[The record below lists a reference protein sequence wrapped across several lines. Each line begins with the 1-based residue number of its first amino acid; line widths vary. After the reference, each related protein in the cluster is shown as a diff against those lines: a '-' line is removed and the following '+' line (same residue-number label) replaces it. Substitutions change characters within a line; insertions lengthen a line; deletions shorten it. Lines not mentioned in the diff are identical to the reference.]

1 MGILCCCTSGQSNP
15 ALDTGPAPVV
25 LAPVSIPDPDIA
37 PSSPGHLFEGEIS
50 FLVSDVTV
58 NNWFSMVTMTFTRR
72 RSAALGK
79 NAPED
84 IELPALPD
92 ETPESKLRVFT
103 FEQLKRATFNFRSD
117 MLLGKGG
124 FGSVYKGLLK
134 EKLLFKGYTRKRR
147 IAVKKLDS
155 DSKQGLRQWQ
165 VLEKQGNVAE
175 PDVPKR
181 CFHGLFNATG
191 TTEVGFLA
199 RVSHPNIVKLL
210 GYCQEIENEELLIV
224 YQFMEK
230 GSLNYHLFGKRSD
243 RLLPWETRL
252 KIITGMAR
260 ALSYL
265 HTMERPIIFRDF
277 KTSNILLD
285 ETYTPKL
292 SDFGLAKWGPNDG
305 SSHVTGNVMGTY
317 GYVGPEY
324 KNGGKLYVKSDVYSY
339 GVVLMEML
347 TGLRAIDKNR
357 APGQRDLREW
367 ALPFLSDRTR
377 LRHIM
382 DPRLQGKY
390 GTKQASEIAVLAVRC
405 VKANPTFRPSM
416 KEVAETL
423 DRLKLQK

>member
-37 PSSPGHLFEGEIS
+37 PTSPGHFFEGEIS

-103 FEQLKRATFNFRSD
+103 FEQLKTAAFDFRSD

-134 EKLLFKGYTRKRR
+134 EKLFKGYTRKRR

-165 VLEKQGNVAE
+165 
-175 PDVPKR
+175 
-181 CFHGLFNATG
+181 
-191 TTEVGFLA
+191 TEVGFLA

-210 GYCQEIENEELLIV
+210 GYCQENANKELLIV

-357 APGQRDLREW
+357 PPGQQDLREW
-367 ALPFLSDRTR
+367 ALPFLSDRSR

>member
-1 MGILCCCTSGQSNP
+1 MGILCCCISGQSS
-15 ALDTGPAPVV
+15 PAPDGGPVPV
-25 LAPVSIPDPDIA
+25 FLAPVSIPDLDIA
-37 PSSPGHLFEGEIS
+37 PTSSGHLIEGDIS

-79 NAPED
+79 TAPED
-84 IELPALPD
+84 IELPDLPD
-92 ETPESKLRVFT
+92 ETSESKLRVFT
-103 FEQLKRATFNFRSD
+103 FEQLKTATFSFRSD

-124 FGSVYKGLLK
+124 FGSVFKGLLK
-134 EKLLFKGYTRKRR
+134 EKLIFTGYARKRR

-165 VLEKQGNVAE
+165 
-175 PDVPKR
+175 
-181 CFHGLFNATG
+181 
-191 TTEVGFLA
+191 TEVSFLA

-210 GYCQEIENEELLIV
+210 GYCQENENKELLIV

-230 GSLNYHLFGKRSD
+230 GSLNYHLFAKRTD
-243 RLLPWETRL
+243 RLLSWETRL

-285 ETYTPKL
+285 ENYTPKL
-292 SDFGLAKWGPNDG
+292 SDFGLAKWGPGDG
-305 SSHVTGNVMGTY
+305 SSYVTGNVMGTY

-324 KNGGKLYVKSDVYSY
+324 KKGGKLYVKSDVYSY

-347 TGLRAIDKNR
+347 TGLRAIDKKR
-357 APGQRDLREW
+357 PPGQQDLREW
-367 ALPFLSDRTR
+367 ALPFLSDRTK

-390 GTKQASEIAVLAVRC
+390 GTKQASEIAALAVRC

-416 KEVAETL
+416 KEVAERL
-423 DRLKLQK
+423 DGLKLQKKH

>member
-1 MGILCCCTSGQSNP
+1 
-15 ALDTGPAPVV
+15 
-25 LAPVSIPDPDIA
+25 
-37 PSSPGHLFEGEIS
+37 
-50 FLVSDVTV
+50 
-58 NNWFSMVTMTFTRR
+58 
-72 RSAALGK
+72 
-79 NAPED
+79 
-84 IELPALPD
+84 
-92 ETPESKLRVFT
+92 
-103 FEQLKRATFNFRSD
+103 

-134 EKLLFKGYTRKRR
+134 EKLVFKGYTRKRR

-165 VLEKQGNVAE
+165 
-175 PDVPKR
+175 
-181 CFHGLFNATG
+181 
-191 TTEVGFLA
+191 TEVGFLA

-230 GSLNYHLFGKRSD
+230 GSLNYHLFGSKNTLCSIKSATD

-405 VKANPTFRPSM
+405 V
-416 KEVAETL
+416 
-423 DRLKLQK
+423 

>member
-15 ALDTGPAPVV
+15 ALDTSPAPVV
-25 LAPVSIPDPDIA
+25 LAPVSVPDPDIA
-37 PSSPGHLFEGEIS
+37 PTSPGHLFEGEIS

-72 RSAALGK
+72 MSAALGK

-103 FEQLKRATFNFRSD
+103 FEQLKTAAFNFRSD

-124 FGSVYKGLLK
+124 FGSVYKGLHK
-134 EKLLFKGYTRKRR
+134 EKLFKGYTRKRR

-165 VLEKQGNVAE
+165 
-175 PDVPKR
+175 
-181 CFHGLFNATG
+181 
-191 TTEVGFLA
+191 TEVGFLA

-210 GYCQEIENEELLIV
+210 GYCQENANKELLIV

-243 RLLPWETRL
+243 RLLSWETRL

-357 APGQRDLREW
+357 PPGQQDLREW
-367 ALPFLSDRTR
+367 ALPFLSDRSR

>member
-1 MGILCCCTSGQSNP
+1 
-15 ALDTGPAPVV
+15 
-25 LAPVSIPDPDIA
+25 
-37 PSSPGHLFEGEIS
+37 
-50 FLVSDVTV
+50 
-58 NNWFSMVTMTFTRR
+58 MVTMTFTRR

-165 VLEKQGNVAE
+165 
-175 PDVPKR
+175 
-181 CFHGLFNATG
+181 
-191 TTEVGFLA
+191 TEVGFLA